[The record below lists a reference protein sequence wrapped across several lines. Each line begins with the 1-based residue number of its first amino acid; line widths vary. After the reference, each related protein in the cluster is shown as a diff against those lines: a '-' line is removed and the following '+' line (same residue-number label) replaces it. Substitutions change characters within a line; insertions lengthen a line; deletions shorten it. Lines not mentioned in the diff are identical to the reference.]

1 MSKSLSGNIS
11 RETYSRSPAN
21 RPAEYKMSIARTQ
34 ELTVEEIRK
43 LTLPL
48 STHVL
53 SGEGLLDRTVSWTTV
68 IHPEDDIVSKAV
80 QKREL
85 ILVAP
90 VSNPP
95 KAHNDTE
102 LVQWAAR
109 AGASALVLFGAV
121 SATALAES
129 KSRDLPILALTGD
142 VRIREVEKSII
153 SLLVNRKGQI
163 ERRGT
168 QIYRQLTQISSR
180 NEGMDGLLAAMARL
194 TKKTVIVHDK
204 RLHPLSH
211 KLQAE
216 FAGIWDD
223 IEYFLKKQDN
233 LPVELHDRHRAVEVD
248 PPVLMQALP
257 VSGVARLVA
266 PIIAKSLGRGY
277 LSIIGRESDLDE
289 IDQLVCEHGA
299 AACAL
304 EMAKQKAVNET
315 EKRLRGTFLDRLL
328 LGDVSLQEAIRQGER
343 FNHNMTQTHV
353 AFVLSWRGE
362 NQPSL
367 RRLETIVN
375 AIIARQQAAAL
386 VWMREREG
394 EVVVFH
400 ATDFEDPIDHSLA
413 LSEAFSEEI
422 NRQYPLNRV
431 AIGLG
436 QVAREVNVWRSSY
449 RDAVQAKE
457 LAERLQTDIPLF
469 IGDLG
474 VYQLILSLSDR
485 DKLADFCELTLG
497 TLSEY
502 DMRQNADLIRT
513 LEAFFN
519 CHGNLSQ
526 TAESLIVHRNTLLYR
541 MNRINEIAGIDLN
554 RPETRLALHLA
565 LTIRRLLTLA

>member
-1 MSKSLSGNIS
+1 
-11 RETYSRSPAN
+11 
-21 RPAEYKMSIARTQ
+21 MSITRTPD
-34 ELTVEEIRK
+34 LTVEEIRK
-43 LTLPL
+43 LALPL

-53 SGEGLLDRTVSWTTV
+53 SGEGMLDRPVSWTTI
-68 IHPEDDIVSKAV
+68 IHPEDDIVSKSV
-80 QKREL
+80 QRSEL
-85 ILVAP
+85 ILVAS

-95 KAHNDTE
+95 KAHSDTE
-102 LVQWAAR
+102 LVQWAAS
-109 AGASALVLFGAV
+109 ASASAV
-121 SATALAES
+121 VFSDQVSTTALAES
-129 KSRDLPILALTGD
+129 KARDLPVLALSGD

-180 NEGMDGLLAAMARL
+180 NEGMKGLLAAMARL
-194 TKKTVIVHDK
+194 TKKTIIVHDK
-204 RLHPLSH
+204 RLHALAH
-211 KLQAE
+211 KLQPE

-223 IEYFLKKQDN
+223 IEFFLKKQDN
-233 LPVELHDRHRAVEVD
+233 LPVELHDRHRVVEVD

-266 PIIAKSLGRGY
+266 PIITKSLGRGY

-328 LGDVSLQEAIRQGER
+328 LGDVSQQEAIRQGER
-343 FNHNMTQTHV
+343 FNHDMTRTHV
-353 AFVLSWRGE
+353 AFVLSWRGDS
-362 NQPSL
+362 QPSL

-375 AIIARQQAAAL
+375 ATIAGQQAPAL
-386 VWMREREG
+386 VWMRKREG

-400 ATDFEDPIDHSLA
+400 ATDFENPIDASLA
-413 LSEAFSEEI
+413 LSDAFSQEI
-422 NRQYPLNRV
+422 NRQYPLNHI

-436 QVAREVNVWRSSY
+436 QVARDVNVWRSSY
-449 RDAVQAKE
+449 RDAVKAKE

-485 DKLADFCELTLG
+485 DKLADFCEVTLG

-502 DMRQNADLIRT
+502 DSRQKADLIKT
-513 LEAFFN
+513 MEAFFN

-565 LTIRRLLTLA
+565 LTIRRLLSLA

>member
-1 MSKSLSGNIS
+1 
-11 RETYSRSPAN
+11 
-21 RPAEYKMSIARTQ
+21 MSISRTQ

-53 SGEGLLDRTVSWTTV
+53 SGEGMLDRPVSWTTI
-68 IHPEDDIVSKAV
+68 IHPEDDITSKIV

-85 ILVAP
+85 ILIAS
-90 VSNPP
+90 VSNPA
-95 KAHNDTE
+95 KAHSDTE
-102 LVQWAAR
+102 LLQWASR
-109 AGASALVLFGAV
+109 AGASAVVFCSRV
-121 SATALAES
+121 STMALAES
-129 KSRDLPILALTGD
+129 KARDLPVLALHSE
-142 VRIREVEKSII
+142 VRIRDVEKSII
-153 SLLVNRKGQI
+153 SLLVNRKGRI
-163 ERRGT
+163 ERRGP

-180 NEGMDGLLAAMARL
+180 NEGMDDLVVAMARL
-194 TKKTVIVHDK
+194 TKKTVILHDK

-211 KLQAE
+211 KLQPE
-216 FAGIWDD
+216 FAGIWDE
-223 IEYFLKKQDN
+223 IEFFLKKQDN
-233 LPVELHDRHRAVEVD
+233 LPVELHDRHRVVDVD

-266 PIIAKSLGRGY
+266 PVITKSLGRGY

-328 LGDVSLQEAIRQGER
+328 LGDVSQQEAIRQGER
-343 FNHNMTQTHV
+343 FNHDMTQTHV
-353 AFVLSWRGE
+353 AFVLSWRGD

-375 AIIARQQAAAL
+375 AIIAQQQAAAL

-400 ATDFEDPIDHSLA
+400 ATDFDDPIDHSLA
-413 LSEAFSEEI
+413 LSDAFSQEI
-422 NRQYPLNRV
+422 NRQCPSNQV

-436 QVAREVNVWRSSY
+436 QVARDVKVWRSSY

-457 LAERLQTDIPLF
+457 LAERLQTNIPLF

-485 DKLADFCELTLG
+485 DKLADFCELTVGAL
-497 TLSEY
+497 TEY
-502 DMRQNADLIRT
+502 DMRQNSDLIKT

-565 LTIRRLLTLA
+565 LTIRRLLSLG

>member
-1 MSKSLSGNIS
+1 MVIVIAIGVSKDMPSLDMIMNK
-11 RETYSRSPAN
+11 T
-21 RPAEYKMSIARTQ
+21 KTQ
-34 ELTVEEIRK
+34 EITVEEIRK
-43 LTLPL
+43 LALPL
-48 STHVL
+48 STRII
-53 SGEGLLDRTVSWTTV
+53 SGEGLLDRAVTWTTV
-68 IHPEDDIVSKAV
+68 IHPEDDITSKSV
-80 QKREL
+80 QKHEL
-85 ILVAP
+85 ILFAP
-90 VSNPP
+90 VNNPP
-95 KAHNDTE
+95 RAHSDSE
-102 LVQWAAR
+102 LVHWSAKVRAA
-109 AGASALVLFGAV
+109 AMIFSAAV
-121 SATALAES
+121 NPTALAEA
-129 KSRDLPILALTGD
+129 KSYNLPVLTLPD
-142 VRIREVEKSII
+142 NIRIRDVEKTII
-153 SLLVNRKGQI
+153 SLLVYRKGQI

-180 NEGMDGLLAAMARL
+180 NEGMNELIGAMARL
-194 TKKTVIVHDK
+194 TKKAVIIHDK

-211 KLQAE
+211 KLQPQ
-216 FAGIWDD
+216 FVDIWDD
-223 IEYFLKKQDN
+223 VELFLKKQDN
-233 LPVELHDRHRAVEVD
+233 LPVELHDRHRVVDVD

-257 VSGVARLVA
+257 IAGMARLVA
-266 PIIAKSLGRGY
+266 PIITSNIGRGY
-277 LSIIGRESDLDE
+277 LSIIGREGDLDE

-304 EMAKQKAVNET
+304 EMAKQKAINET

-328 LGDVSLQEAIRQGER
+328 LGDVSLQEAVHQGER
-343 FNHNMTQTHV
+343 FNHDMTQTHL

-375 AIIARQQAAAL
+375 TVITYERAAAL
-386 VWMREREG
+386 VWIRETEG

-400 ATDFEDPIDHSLA
+400 ATDFEDPIDSSMELSLA
-413 LSEAFSEEI
+413 FSKEI
-422 NRQYPLNRV
+422 NEQYPQNRV

-436 QVAREVNVWRSSY
+436 QVARDINIWRASY
-449 RDAVQAKE
+449 RDAVRAME

-485 DKLADFCELTLG
+485 DKLSDFCEHTLG
-497 TLSEY
+497 LLTDY
-502 DMRQNADLIRT
+502 DMRQKADLIKT

-526 TAESLIVHRNTLLYR
+526 AATSLIVHRNTLLYR

-565 LTIRRLLTLA
+565 LTIRRLLALG